1 MEKINSDKSNRNSIK
16 NISLNK
22 IGNSIKEA
30 RINSNQSLNEL
41 ASFLKI
47 SEQQLRAI
55 EEGRDDLLPEKV
67 FVKAMVKK
75 ISEKLKLDTQD
86 LMAEFNLQKEQIKN
100 EEIVE
105 SKKDIKK
112 VKSINLRFLFNI
124 LISGLIGFLA
134 SSLIFNLFFN
144 LNNESDTKTYIKNI
158 K

>member
-16 NISLNK
+16 NIFLNK